1 VVVRLDTYLWAIRMF
16 KSRTLASSAIKGGRV
31 KLNEKPVKPS
41 HAVCIGETYTITMDS
56 DYKKIVEVLELIEKR
71 GSFENVKHC
80 YVDHSPPLEKK
91 EKLESMFFKTN
102 VRSEKGSGR
111 PTKKNRRDLKKKGG
125 WF

>member
-1 VVVRLDTYLWAIRMF
+1 MF

-31 KLNEKPVKPS
+31 KLKDKAVKPS
-41 HAVCIGETYTITMDS
+41 HTVSIAEKYTITIDS
-56 DYKKIVEVLELIEKR
+56 DYKKTIEVAELIDKR
-71 GSFENVKHC
+71 GSFEKVKHC

-91 EKLESMFFKTN
+91 EKLESMFYKTN
-102 VRSEKGSGR
+102 VKTEKGSGR